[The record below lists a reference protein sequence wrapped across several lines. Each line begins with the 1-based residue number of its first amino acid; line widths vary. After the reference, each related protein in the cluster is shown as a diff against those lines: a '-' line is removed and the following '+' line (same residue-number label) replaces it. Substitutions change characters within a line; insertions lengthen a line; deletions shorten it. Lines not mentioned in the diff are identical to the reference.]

1 MMKTVPKAIA
11 LTALTSTV
19 AFAMPAKDQS
29 IRIKTIENQAIV
41 TVTENGVP
49 VSDVKVKVKGNGTH
63 YFTTGVKGSFMSA
76 NLLDNGRTFTFEI
89 IDENGDVIREQR
101 YLPSF

>member
-1 MMKTVPKAIA
+1 MRTILKAIA

-19 AFAMPAKDQS
+19 AFAMPAKEQS

-41 TVTENGVP
+41 TILEGGTP
-49 VSDVKVKVKGNGTH
+49 VSDVKVRVLGNGVK
-63 YFTTGVKGSFMSA
+63 YFTTGEKGTFMAA

-89 IDENGDVIREQR
+89 IDDNGDIIREQR
-101 YLPSF
+101 YLSSF

>member
-1 MMKTVPKAIA
+1 MKTVLKAIA

-19 AFAMPAKDQS
+19 AFAMPAEDQS

-49 VSDVKVKVKGNGTH
+49 ISDVKVKVKGNGTQH
-63 YFTTGVKGSFMSA
+63 FTTGVKGTFMAA
-76 NLLDNGRTFTFEI
+76 NLLDHGRTFTFEI